1 MSRNEIIK
9 EIENNKEFHD
19 FDDRVIDRN
28 HYEEKLM
35 NYENLNYDEIDKLVM
50 YWRDCCKEIEKVI
63 DIFNR
68 IDGKEWDKERL

>member
-1 MSRNEIIK
+1 MSRKEIIE

-28 HYEEKLM
+28 HYEKELM
-35 NYENLNYDEIDKLVM
+35 NYENLNYDEIGKLVM

-63 DIFNR
+63 DTFNR
-68 IDGKEWDKERL
+68 IDGEEWDKE